1 MIALYIAGSLVVL
14 AVVVYLLEPFLYAFL
29 FSKLVQL
36 FVRNPPFLEV
46 DRAFPEARLLR
57 ENWQVIREEARA
69 LLKNA
74 EAIPQFHEVDRLQ
87 RFISARDKVA
97 WRTFFFKGFDKWLP
111 QNCARAPR
119 TAELLRRLPLI
130 STAMF
135 SIIDGGKHIPL
146 HVGFFKSVLRYHL
159 ALVVPADA
167 PVYIV
172 VGGQEY
178 RWREGE
184 DVLFDD
190 TYPHEVWN
198 RSAHRRV
205 VLFCDV
211 LRDQTLPPLL
221 RALNRL
227 MFRLLSRSRKLQRA
241 ARRAEVAS
249 DFQSSDFQSSD
260 FQSSDLRSSDLGS
273 GGNR

>member
-1 MIALYIAGSLVVL
+1 MIALYVVGALVVL
-14 AVVVYLLEPFLYAFL
+14 AIAVYLLEPFLYAFL
-29 FSKLVQL
+29 LSKLIEL

-46 DRAFPEARLLR
+46 EKVFPEASLLR
-57 ENWQVIREEARA
+57 DNWRVIQEEARA
-69 LLKNA
+69 LLA
-74 EAIPQFHEVDRLQ
+74 DVESIPEFHQVDRLQ
-87 RFISARDKVA
+87 RLISAKDNVA

-111 QNCARAPR
+111 QNCALAPR
-119 TAELLRRLPLI
+119 TAEMLRRLPSI

-135 SIIDGGKHIPL
+135 SIIDGGKHIPP

-159 ALVVPADA
+159 ALMVPGDA

-172 VGGQEY
+172 VNGQEY

-198 RSAHRRV
+198 KSRERRV

-211 LRDQTLPPLL
+211 LRDKTLPPLF
-221 RALNRL
+221 RSLNRL
-227 MFRLLSRSRKLQRA
+227 MFRMLAGSGKMRRA
-241 ARRAEVAS
+241 AQRAEVALNI
-249 DFQSSDFQSSD
+249 SSQ
-260 FQSSDLRSSDLGS
+260 
-273 GGNR
+273 

>member
-1 MIALYIAGSLVVL
+1 MVALYVVGALVVL
-14 AVVVYLLEPFLYAFL
+14 AVVIYLVEPFLYAFL
-29 FSKLVQL
+29 FSKLVEL

-46 DRAFPEARLLR
+46 ERVFPEARLLR
-57 ENWQVIREEARA
+57 ENWKVIRDEARV
-69 LLKNA
+69 LLENV
-74 EAIPQFHEVDRLQ
+74 ESIPQFHEVDRLQ
-87 RFISARDKVA
+87 RFISAKDNVA

-130 STAMF
+130 CTAMF
-135 SIIDGGKHIPL
+135 SIIDGGKHIPP

-190 TYPHEVWN
+190 TYLHEVWN
-198 RSAHRRV
+198 KSAQRRV

-211 LRDQTLPPLL
+211 LRDPTLPPLL
-221 RALNRL
+221 RGMNRL
-227 MFRLLSRSRKLQRA
+227 MFRILAGSRKLQQA
-241 ARRAEVAS
+241 ARRAEVS
-249 DFQSSDFQSSD
+249 
-260 FQSSDLRSSDLGS
+260 RGI
-273 GGNR
+273 R

>member
-1 MIALYIAGSLVVL
+1 MIALYVVGSLVVL

-29 FSKLVQL
+29 FSKLIEL

-46 DRAFPEARLLR
+46 DQVFPEARLLR
-57 ENWQVIREEARA
+57 ENWQVIREEARS
-69 LLKNA
+69 LLADA
-74 EAIPQFHEVDRLQ
+74 ESIPRFHEVDGLQ
-87 RFISARDKVA
+87 RFISARDDVA
-97 WRTFFFKGFDKWLP
+97 WRTFFLKGFDKWLP
-111 QNCARAPR
+111 GNCARAPK

-135 SIIDGGKHIPL
+135 SIIDGGKHIPR

-159 ALVVPADA
+159 ALLVPQDA

-198 RSAHRRV
+198 KSRERRV

-211 LRDQTLPPLL
+211 LRDQTLPPLF
-221 RALNRL
+221 RRLNRWL
-227 MFRLLSRSRKLQRA
+227 FRLLAGSRKLQRA
-241 ARRAEVAS
+241 ARRAEVAR
-249 DFQSSDFQSSD
+249 DVPSSDA
-260 FQSSDLRSSDLGS
+260 RS
-273 GGNR
+273 